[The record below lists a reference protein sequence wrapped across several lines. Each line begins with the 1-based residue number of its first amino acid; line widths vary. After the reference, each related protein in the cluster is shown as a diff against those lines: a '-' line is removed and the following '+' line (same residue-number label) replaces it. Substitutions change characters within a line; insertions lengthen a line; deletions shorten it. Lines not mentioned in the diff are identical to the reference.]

1 MNITVENQQK
11 RIPLKPQIILLAAK
25 KILRHEKVKTVDLS
39 IVFVLD
45 SKIKSLNKKYL
56 QENHPT
62 DVLSFDFKSV
72 TRGNHDRRVLRQIL
86 NYRLK
91 NQNLLSTSGE
101 PTNKL
106 KLVEPRVTSNESRIN
121 GEIIISADTAVRN
134 ARAYQTSPQQEI
146 LLYVIHGILHLL
158 GYDDHSPDDIQEMRR
173 KEAELMSV
181 LKR

>member
-1 MNITVENQQK
+1 MNITVENHQK
-11 RIPLKPQIILLAAK
+11 RIPLKPQTILLAAK

-72 TRGNHDRRVLRQIL
+72 TRGNH
-86 NYRLK
+86 
-91 NQNLLSTSGE
+91 
-101 PTNKL
+101 
-106 KLVEPRVTSNESRIN
+106 EPRVTNNESRIN
-121 GEIIISADTAVRN
+121 GEIIISADTALRN

-173 KEAELMSV
+173 KEEELMSF

>member
-11 RIPLKPQIILLAAK
+11 RIPLKPQTILLAAK

-56 QENHPT
+56 QENYPT

-72 TRGNHDRRVLRQIL
+72 PHDSCLAGRNH
-86 NYRLK
+86 
-91 NQNLLSTSGE
+91 E
-101 PTNKL
+101 A
-106 KLVEPRVTSNESRIN
+106 RVTGNESRIN
-121 GEIIISADTAVRN
+121 GEIIISADTALRN
-134 ARAYQTSPQQEI
+134 ARTYQTSPGQEV

-173 KEAELMSV
+173 KEADLMSF

>member
-11 RIPLKPQIILLAAK
+11 RIPLKPQTILLAAK

-72 TRGNHDRRVLRQIL
+72 SRASCLEGRNHQQRG
-86 NYRLK
+86 
-91 NQNLLSTSGE
+91 
-101 PTNKL
+101 
-106 KLVEPRVTSNESRIN
+106 TSNESRIN

-158 GYDDHSPDDIQEMRR
+158 GCDDHSPSDIQEMRR
-173 KEAELMSV
+173 KEAELMSF

>member
-1 MNITVENQQK
+1 MNITVENHQK
-11 RIPLKPQIILLAAK
+11 RIPLKPQSILLAAK

-62 DVLSFDFKSV
+62 DVLSFDLKSV
-72 TRGNHDRRVLRQIL
+72 PCAPCLAGRNHDRRA
-86 NYRLK
+86 
-91 NQNLLSTSGE
+91 TS
-101 PTNKL
+101 
-106 KLVEPRVTSNESRIN
+106 SESRIN
-121 GEIIISADTAVRN
+121 GEIIISADTALRN
-134 ARAYQTSPQQEI
+134 ARTYQTSPQQEI

-158 GYDDHSPDDIQEMRR
+158 GYDDHSPIDIQEMRR

-181 LKR
+181 LKK